1 MMISIYIYTHKPF
14 KPPFKASNEFKI
26 LTDDKSVKS
35 DIKVL
40 YEQDFSDNLTNL
52 SKFYGEGSGIYCLYK
67 SDNLP
72 EYIGFCHY
80 SRYFDFKI
88 DEIEFLLSENE
99 VLVHKPV
106 RLLRNNRSFYGMC
119 HNIDDY
125 NVIGD
130 IINEF
135 YHEYYES
142 FCKFNKNSIIY
153 PCNMFI
159 MKRGDF
165 IEYGRFVFGVLSKFC
180 DIKGFYSDKDVKTYI
195 INNKKKYI
203 KYFSPNNKVEYQQ
216 RLGGFLLERLSN
228 VFYMKHFKSITGIP
242 VRVVKQ

>member
-80 SRYFDFKI
+80 SRYFDFNPH
-88 DEIEFLLSENE
+88 EPLVREVFLLNKIRKHENII
-99 VLVHKPV
+99 
-106 RLLRNNRSFYGMC
+106 LL
-119 HNIDDY
+119 
-125 NVIGD
+125 
-130 IINEF
+130 
-135 YHEYYES
+135 
-142 FCKFNKNSIIY
+142 IIY
-153 PCNMFI
+153 
-159 MKRGDF
+159 
-165 IEYGRFVFGVLSKFC
+165 
-180 DIKGFYSDKDVKTYI
+180 
-195 INNKKKYI
+195 
-203 KYFSPNNKVEYQQ
+203 
-216 RLGGFLLERLSN
+216 
-228 VFYMKHFKSITGIP
+228 
-242 VRVVKQ
+242 